1 MAAPR
6 PKKKTIIK
14 KKAPAKKVPIKKT
27 DVKSPEETR
36 KSISRKQVGTSRP
49 ARGLPPEGAK
59 ARALTGMKQQGRS
72 LTVSQPEKVR
82 MNFMDKLLRE
92 GTPNR
97 ATTPRV
103 INQGYTPG
111 SASRAVVPF
120 TATSAT
126 PTPSAGSKT
135 LAFLKGVG
143 SRAAGA
149 AGAIVD
155 PSFMSNEYGGAAG
168 PGSTVP
174 GQAQKAVEK
183 KMKREIRQGPKLAV
197 TGVKEGTT
205 RRLAPTGSRKP
216 APGANY
222 SGQEKKKIPMKPAP
236 GANYSGQS
244 STYSGYGNF
253 NPSKIKTNATNTAAT
268 STAAAGSKGGSKAA
282 KAGGSVTTV
291 SKAKVGKQTRYQ
303 RNETAM
309 EQKRSSNRPKKSIF
323 SLFRKG

>member
-14 KKAPAKKVPIKKT
+14 KKAPAKKVTIKKT

-36 KSISRKQVGTSRP
+36 KSISRKQVGTNR
-49 ARGLPPEGAK
+49 LQNLVNEGAEG
-59 ARALTGMKQQGRS
+59 RRLPVQGSNPKQ

-82 MNFMDKLLRE
+82 MKFMDKLLRE
-92 GTPNR
+92 VRQGTPNR

-111 SASRAVVPF
+111 SASRAVVPS
-120 TATSAT
+120 TAQSTTAKA
-126 PTPSAGSKT
+126 PKAGVARGLGSK
-135 LAFLKGVG
+135 AF
-143 SRAAGA
+143 GA
-149 AGAIVD
+149 IGAIVD

-168 PGSTVP
+168 PGSTKDKYTTLKKKYSSGIGP
-174 GQAQKAVEK
+174 TKPKAS
-183 KMKREIRQGPKLAV
+183 
-197 TGVKEGTT
+197 
-205 RRLAPTGSRKP
+205 TGSRKP

-236 GANYSGQS
+236 GTNYSGQS

-253 NPSKIKTNATNTAAT
+253 NSSKIKTNATNTAAT
-268 STAAAGSKGGSKAA
+268 SAAAGSKGGSKAA
-282 KAGGSVTTV
+282 KAGGSVTNV